1 MNTCLNTPVQQTK
14 CKSININKNM
24 NKYNAKKVT
33 YDGIVFDSKKEYN
46 RYLLLKQK
54 EKDGIISK
62 LTVHVPVTIIAKN
75 DKFRKCDYIVD
86 FKYWYESDF
95 IYEDVKPSK
104 YMITDVFKLK
114 QKLMYDKYG
123 IYVNVVLDVNE
134 FE

>member
-54 EKDGIISK
+54 EKDGVISQ
-62 LTVHVPVTIIAKN
+62 LTVHVPVTIIPKN

-86 FKYWYESDF
+86 FKYWRESDF
-95 IYEDVKPSK
+95 VYEDVKPSK

-114 QKLMYDKYG
+114 QKLMYDKHG
-123 IYVNVVLDVNE
+123 IYVNVILDVNE
-134 FE
+134 F

>member
-1 MNTCLNTPVQQTK
+1 MVSYSIPKKNITDIYYLN
-14 CKSININKNM
+14 
-24 NKYNAKKVT
+24 
-33 YDGIVFDSKKEYN
+33 KKE
-46 RYLLLKQK
+46 K
-54 EKDGIISK
+54 EGVISN

-95 IYEDVKPSK
+95 VYEDVKPSK

-114 QKLMYDKYG
+114 QKLMYDKHG
-123 IYVNVVLDVNE
+123 IYVNVILDVNE